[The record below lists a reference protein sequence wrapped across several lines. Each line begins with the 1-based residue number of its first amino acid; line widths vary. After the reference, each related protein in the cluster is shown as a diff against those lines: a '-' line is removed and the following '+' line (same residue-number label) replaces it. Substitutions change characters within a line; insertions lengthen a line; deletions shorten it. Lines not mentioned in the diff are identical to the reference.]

1 MCLNRICMLFDMYVI
16 WIVYVFVYVCIQ
28 VDTSEADDEEAVA
41 PAIEQSD
48 DKDAVAAILQVLP
61 KDDKDAAAA
70 IDHGVPVPS
79 VLAESDV
86 DNTAVSKESPSKRQ
100 KLQIHSDD
108 SAPELLKPKTYRS
121 MYYKTGLCLKS
132 CAYIFL

>member
-1 MCLNRICMLFDMYVI
+1 
-16 WIVYVFVYVCIQ
+16 VCIQ
-28 VDTSEADDEEAVA
+28 VDASKADDEEAVA
-41 PAIEQSD
+41 LAIDQSD
-48 DKDAVAAILQVLP
+48 DKDAAAAISEVLP

-79 VLAESDV
+79 VLAESV
-86 DNTAVSKESPSKRQ
+86 IDNTAVSKGSPSKRQ

-108 SAPELLKPKTYRS
+108 SALELMKPKLYRS

>member
-28 VDTSEADDEEAVA
+28 VDVSEADDEDAVV
-41 PAIEQSD
+41 PAIDQSG
-48 DKDAVAAILQVLP
+48 DKDAEVLP
-61 KDDKDAAAA
+61 KDDKDAAA
-70 IDHGVPVPS
+70 VPPVF
-79 VLAESDV
+79 AESDI
-86 DNTAVSKESPSKRQ
+86 DDTAASKESPSKRQ
-100 KLQIHSDD
+100 KLQMHSDG
-108 SAPELLKPKTYRS
+108 SAPELLKPKTYRA